1 MIEIQEMGR
10 AITFFEQLEVNG
22 GPIEVINKMSVKPE
36 DSDELVRAWT
46 VDFEIMRQQPGCIS
60 MQLYGGIG
68 ESGVYLNCSVW
79 ESVDDL
85 KQAFNRPKF
94 QETLLNYPSS
104 AVASPH
110 IFEKM
115 AIPGCCV
122 A

>member
-1 MIEIQEMGR
+1 MVEIQEMGR
-10 AITFFEQLEVNG
+10 ATTFFEQLEINSG
-22 GPIEVINKMSVKPE
+22 TIQVINKISVKPE
-36 DSDELVRAWT
+36 DSDELIKAWT
-46 VDFEIMRQQPGCIS
+46 TDFEMMRQQPGYIS

-79 ESVDDL
+79 ESVEDL
-85 KQAFNRPKF
+85 KRAFNRPEF
-94 QETLLNYPSS
+94 QETLQNYPSS

-122 A
+122 T

>member
-1 MIEIQEMGR
+1 MIEIQEMGK
-10 AITFFEQLEVNG
+10 AITFFEQLEKSA
-22 GPIEVINKMSVKPE
+22 GPIEVINKISVNPE
-36 DSDELVRAWT
+36 ESEALVRAWT
-46 VDFEIMRQQPGCIS
+46 DDFNIMRKQPGYIS
-60 MQLYGGIG
+60 MQLYRGIG

-79 ESVDDL
+79 ESVEDIKL
-85 KQAFNRPKF
+85 AFERPEFQA
-94 QETLLNYPSS
+94 TLNNYPPS